1 VRNRSPVLKRRLIM
15 LGLAVALWPVAGVSA
30 EEPGIE
36 GITGTCYSA
45 SFDREHGP
53 MKEITAEVEP
63 SDQIDASEPYNLSL
77 AFTEW
82 DVPNEVFDT
91 VAGCTTSG
99 GVLHC
104 SIDCDG
110 GHATVALGADGRLDL
125 QTAYLRYGS
134 TGDENLLAVSDADG
148 GSLTGLYALQPDPG
162 RKDCRPTA
170 DHVFAVLEPGD
181 ISPRV
186 QQAETMLNRI
196 GQFLEF
202 PDTVFDEATEA
213 AVRGFQNQ
221 YGLAPSG
228 RIDERTAL
236 ALVRASASL
245 GGC

>member
-1 VRNRSPVLKRRLIM
+1 MRKRSAVTSRRLIV
-15 LGLAVALWPVAGVSA
+15 LGLAAALCPIAAVSA
-30 EEPGIE
+30 EAPGVEAIS
-36 GITGTCYSA
+36 GTCYAA

-63 SDQIDASEPYNLSL
+63 SSQTDGSEPYNLSL

-91 VAGCTTSG
+91 VAGCTVSG

-110 GHATVALGADGRLDL
+110 GHAAIALGSDGRLVM
-125 QTAYLRYGS
+125 QTSYLRYGS

-148 GSLTGLYALQPDPG
+148 GSLTGLYALKADTT
-162 RKDCRPTA
+162 RKDCRPTP
-170 DHVFAVLEPGD
+170 DHIFAVLETGD

-186 QQAETMLNRI
+186 QQAETILNRI

-213 AVRGFQNQ
+213 AVRDFQRQ
-221 YGLAPSG
+221 YGLGASG
-228 RIDERTAL
+228 RIDEQTAL

>member
-1 VRNRSPVLKRRLIM
+1 M
-15 LGLAVALWPVAGVSA
+15 LGLAALYPGATVAA
-30 EEPGIE
+30 EQPGIE
-36 GITGTCYSA
+36 TISGTCYSA

-63 SDQIDASEPYNLSL
+63 SEEAETTQPYNLSL
-77 AFTEW
+77 SFTEW
-82 DVPNEVFDT
+82 DVQNEVFDA
-91 VAGCTTSG
+91 VAGCTSSG
-99 GVLHC
+99 GVLNC

-110 GHATVALGADGRLDL
+110 GHATVALGADGRLDM
-125 QTAYLRYGS
+125 QTSYLRYGS
-134 TGDENLLAVSDADG
+134 TGDENLLSVNDADG
-148 GSLTGLYALQPDPG
+148 GSLTGLYALKPDPG
-162 RKDCRPTA
+162 RKDCRPTP
-170 DHVFAVLEPGD
+170 DHVFAVLEAGD

-202 PDTVFDEATEA
+202 PDSVFDEATEA
-213 AVRGFQNQ
+213 AVRSFQGQ

-228 RIDERTAL
+228 RIDEQTAL